1 MRRMQ
6 GHGAI
11 SGPSGCAP
19 HTSIDVSRDRGP
31 ALKVGAPASGAFLA
45 RERKSR
51 HNSVPSP
58 PDHAPTMNAS
68 RSIAMLLA
76 CLFAGAAQA
85 HPGHGDASFLTG
97 LLHPVTGLDHVL
109 AMLAVGL
116 WAGLR
121 DRVAGP
127 ASVLLLPGLF
137 VASAAVGTALGLA
150 GLFNASIETAVA
162 ASLLPMG
169 MALICGVRSR
179 HLIAL
184 TLVPLCGV
192 FHGGAHGAELAG
204 LASTGAVAGFLLG
217 TALLHAAGVAV
228 CLALPSTRRRLAVA
242 GYGGGLAAA
251 SLWLLA

>member
-1 MRRMQ
+1 MK
-6 GHGAI
+6 
-11 SGPSGCAP
+11 
-19 HTSIDVSRDRGP
+19 SIRLP
-31 ALKVGAPASGAFLA
+31 ALILA
-45 RERKSR
+45 
-51 HNSVPSP
+51 
-58 PDHAPTMNAS
+58 
-68 RSIAMLLA
+68 LA
-76 CLFAGAAQA
+76 FAGMAQA
-85 HPGHGDASFLTG
+85 HPGHGDTRFFTG

-121 DRVAGP
+121 DRAATA
-127 ASVLLLPGLF
+127 ASALVLPGLF
-137 VASAAVGTALGLA
+137 VASAALGTALGLA

-169 MALICGVRSR
+169 IALLCGVRSH
-179 HLIAL
+179 HLVTL

-204 LASTGAVAGFLLG
+204 LAGAGAITGFLLG

-228 CLALPSTRRRLAVA
+228 ALALPSTRRRLAIA